1 MKSEDIQITDWL
13 RILVGEVPAT
23 FYIELVI
30 RTAFIYLLLMVS
42 MRLMGKRMSSQLG
55 RHELTAMVTL
65 AAAIGI
71 PLQSPERG
79 LIPAVIIAMVV
90 IYTGRSIANKAFHN
104 QKFEQFSQGNIDMLV
119 KDSVMDLKT
128 MKKVRVSRE
137 RLVAQLRSS
146 GITHLGKVKR
156 LYMEASG
163 AFTLIGEEEARPG
176 LSILPRWDDEFN
188 SRFKKSDTLSAC
200 QTCGTT
206 VHKPSQEK
214 IICPNCKDNS
224 WIAAVEE

>member
-1 MKSEDIQITDWL
+1 MKSEDINITDWV

-23 FYIELVI
+23 FYIELII
-30 RTAFIYLLLMVS
+30 RAAFVYLLLMIS
-42 MRLMGKRMSSQLG
+42 MRLLGKRMSSQLG

-71 PLQSPERG
+71 PLQSPDRG
-79 LIPAVIIAMVV
+79 LIPAVIIAVVV
-90 IYTGRSIANKAFHN
+90 IYTGRWIANKSFHN

-119 KDSVMDLKT
+119 RDSVLDIKT
-128 MKKVRVSRE
+128 MKKVRISRE

-156 LYMEASG
+156 LYIEASG
-163 AFTLIGEEEARPG
+163 GFTIIMEENPKPG
-176 LSILPRWDDEFN
+176 LSVLPRWDDDFN
-188 SRFKKSDTLSAC
+188 SRFKKSDTLLAC

-206 VHKPSQEK
+206 LHKPSNEQVE
-214 IICPNCKDNS
+214 CPNCKDNS
-224 WIAAVEE
+224 WVAAVE

>member
-1 MKSEDIQITDWL
+1 MKSEDIDITDWV

-30 RTAFIYLLLMVS
+30 RAAFVYLLLMVS

-71 PLQSPERG
+71 PLQSPDRG

-90 IYTGRSIANKAFHN
+90 IFVGRWIANKSFHD

-119 KDSVMDLKT
+119 RDSVLDLKT
-128 MKKVRVSRE
+128 MKKVRISRE

-156 LYMEASG
+156 LYIEASG
-163 AFTLIGEEEARPG
+163 GFTIIREENPKPG

-188 SRFKKSDTLSAC
+188 SRFKKSDTLLAC

-206 VHKPSQEK
+206 LHKPSDEQVV
-214 IICPNCKDNS
+214 CPNCKDNS
-224 WIAAVEE
+224 WVAAVE